1 MKAINFQYKET
12 SRVAADD
19 VAALFQKLAPELKK
33 VHALTQNSI
42 DAAYKTDYASLL
54 VPADESIVD
63 AVKKIIAEKK
73 DLKPTML
80 MLIGIGGSNLGTLAI
95 HEALNGS
102 FYNEKN
108 PEISFYSADTV
119 DPDKLSDQLFLMEQ
133 ELQKGNNIILNVVT
147 KSGTTTETIANF
159 ELFLELL
166 KKYKAE
172 DFHKYV
178 VVTTDEGSKL
188 ARFAQEKNFSL
199 LTIPPHVGG
208 RYSVFTAVGL
218 FPLGLLGA
226 DIEQLCLGARMGVL
240 NGAHEDIDNNLAA
253 QSAIIKY
260 ALYKNGIAI
269 NDLFVFS
276 TRLTSVALWYRQL
289 MGESIGKEYNR
300 DKKQVEVGITPTVS
314 VGSTDLHSVG
324 QLYLG
329 GPRDKYTTFITVDTY
344 TSSVTVPDMP
354 EFKSFVPH
362 IQGKPFATVMDAIL
376 EGVERAY
383 EEGER
388 PYSVVSL
395 PAIDELT
402 LGQLLQF
409 YMVEIIYLGYLLEVN
424 PFDQPNVES
433 YKKETR
439 RILAS

>member
-12 SRVAADD
+12 SHVAAND
-19 VAALFQKLAPELKK
+19 VEALFKKLAPELEK
-33 VHALTQNSI
+33 VRDLTQTSI
-42 DAAYKTDYASLL
+42 DAAYKTDYASLP
-54 VPADESIVD
+54 VPADEAIIDS
-63 AVKKIIAEKK
+63 VKKVVTEKK

-80 MLIGIGGSNLGTLAI
+80 ILIGIGGSNLGTLAI
-95 HEALNGS
+95 HEALSGN

-133 ELQKGNNIILNVVT
+133 ELQKGKNVILNVVT

-159 ELFLELL
+159 ELFLQLL
-166 KKYKAE
+166 KKYKPE
-172 DFHKYV
+172 DFHNYV

-188 ARFAQEKNFSL
+188 AHFAQEKNFSL
-199 LTIPPHVGG
+199 LTLPPQVGG

-240 NGAHEDIDNNLAA
+240 NGAHDDLDNNLAA

-260 ALYKNGIAI
+260 ALYKKGIAI

-329 GPRDKYTTFITVDTY
+329 GPRDKYTTFLTVDQY
-344 TSSVTVPDMP
+344 ASNVSVPNMP
-354 EFKSFVPH
+354 EFEQFVPH

-376 EGVERAY
+376 EGVKQAY
-383 EEGER
+383 KEGER
-388 PYSVVSL
+388 PYSVLSL
-395 PAIDELT
+395 PELDELS

-409 YMVEIIYLGYLLEVN
+409 YMVEMIYLGYLLKVN